1 MAITLAR
8 LRSFMALAE
17 TRSFDRT
24 AQMVGRSQPAVTEQ
38 IRSLE
43 EALGVVLFHRQT
55 RSVTLTPEG
64 EVLFQRLGLILL
76 ELDTLVH
83 DFSKIAA
90 LEVGEVR
97 VGATPTLACHILP
110 EVIGSFRKTHQGIRV
125 LFSDQPAARLEDMV
139 ESRELDFYFG
149 PKPSSRSLLRFQVVA
164 EDRYVIIAPRD
175 WPLSAAGCHNLE
187 ELTRHPILLMA
198 RGTIVREEIDRFF
211 KKHGLHIRPVE
222 EVWNHFTLGGLVE
235 AGCGITLLPRSAHPV
250 IAHPGTV
257 AIDIPDPRFVRVL
270 GVATRPDYKPA
281 PAAAAFLSTMI
292 PLVKEILSRNHHG
305 AAASAPRRVP
315 LSGSRPRANGV

>member
-125 LFSDQPAARLEDMV
+125 LFASWIFILAR
-139 ESRELDFYFG
+139 SR
-149 PKPSSRSLLRFQVVA
+149 
-164 EDRYVIIAPRD
+164 
-175 WPLSAAGCHNLE
+175 
-187 ELTRHPILLMA
+187 
-198 RGTIVREEIDRFF
+198 
-211 KKHGLHIRPVE
+211 
-222 EVWNHFTLGGLVE
+222 
-235 AGCGITLLPRSAHPV
+235 
-250 IAHPGTV
+250 
-257 AIDIPDPRFVRVL
+257 
-270 GVATRPDYKPA
+270 RPDRSY
-281 PAAAAFLSTMI
+281 
-292 PLVKEILSRNHHG
+292 
-305 AAASAPRRVP
+305 
-315 LSGSRPRANGV
+315 GSRLSPRTGTSSSLPETGRYRPLDATILRS